1 MKKLLLLCCL
11 FIGLTTATF
20 AQPKAVTKPEEKA
33 MELQKKLKLTDPQC
47 KKVAAIY
54 TESSAQFD
62 KIKAANHGD
71 NTKML
76 VAIEPLRTSTI
87 KKIKDVLTPAQKTK
101 YDALVKESKAS
112 GSGGWSDGW
121 SAAK

>member
-1 MKKLLLLCCL
+1 MKKLMLLCCL
-11 FIGLTTATF
+11 FIGLTAAAF

-76 VAIEPLRTSTI
+76 TAIEPLRATTI
-87 KKIKDVLTPAQKTK
+87 TKIKAVLTPVQKNK
-101 YDALVKESKAS
+101 YDALVKDAKAS
-112 GSGGWSDGW
+112 GGTGWSDGW